1 MAKTLGPAGTQ
12 EAIGETSSVPLH
24 CVLCFPA
31 SPFIRVVSFT
41 CFTCSRTLHSCIV
54 HFNVPQFTE
63 RPRARMAHTSL
74 FSANGN
80 IHRCYLNLAVLNFHF
95 VPKVCA
101 FFPMLSTM
109 STELW
114 CNPAECSFQ
123 SRKFDERGGNTS
135 HTRSRKKES
144 LPTLWEDAVLLTDSE
159 ILWLQSGVVDPRR
172 RFTKKQHKCTVAP
185 WQARRREL
193 RLARRFA
200 KTFVPEANKIPSR
213 QCHVSGVSGVLRG
226 TLRSSPPL
234 RQVSTHCV
242 PTPVSNE
249 KGHSHFAASH
259 RSECKCFC

>member
-1 MAKTLGPAGTQ
+1 
-12 EAIGETSSVPLH
+12 
-24 CVLCFPA
+24 
-31 SPFIRVVSFT
+31 
-41 CFTCSRTLHSCIV
+41 
-54 HFNVPQFTE
+54 
-63 RPRARMAHTSL
+63 
-74 FSANGN
+74 
-80 IHRCYLNLAVLNFHF
+80 
-95 VPKVCA
+95 
-101 FFPMLSTM
+101 MLSTM

-242 PTPVSNE
+242 PTPVLTKRDTVILRLLTDPNANVFVDE
-249 KGHSHFAASH
+249 AVQRRFPQRMAH
-259 RSECKCFC
+259 RMVCRPSGCPIRHKNDLPTLVWPPRRRFDTTSYVWSQSRLDRTDERQPCVLR